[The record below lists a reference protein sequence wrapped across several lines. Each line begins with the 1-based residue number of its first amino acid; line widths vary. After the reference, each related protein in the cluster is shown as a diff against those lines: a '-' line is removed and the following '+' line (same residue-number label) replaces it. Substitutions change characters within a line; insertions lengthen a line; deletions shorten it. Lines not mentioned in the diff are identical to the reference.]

1 MDQVLAHPIALSAVR
16 RRLPAI
22 GAWALGFAPLVLLAF
37 QGGGYDTVV
46 RSQAG
51 IAVWWVLALG
61 VLVGAVRPAMPGRRA
76 LVAVVLLAALGGWSW
91 IDITASESAERT
103 LGEVARIATYLGVFL
118 LALMTLD
125 RRTVPALVV
134 GVASAIGLIATL
146 AVLSRLQPQL
156 FPANETGNFLPIA
169 QARLNWPLNY
179 WNGLAALCALGIP
192 LLLALAASARSV
204 FLRAAAAALV
214 PVLALCIDLTISR
227 GGIVAATLAVIALL
241 VLAPQRIRLLAT
253 LVVAGAASAIL
264 LAAAAQRDLVHKDLV
279 GSAALSQ
286 GDELTVVLIVV
297 ALGAGFLQLGLG
309 LLESLR
315 GPAESRFT
323 PRQVGF
329 ASAGVVVLAIVVA
342 IAAGA
347 PGQLADAWDQ
357 FKDPGAQTAISANNE
372 PSRLGSLSSN
382 GRYDLWSV
390 ALGSLKANP
399 VSGTGPGTYEFTWL
413 RDTKIG
419 GTVQDA
425 HSLYLELSAEA
436 GWPGILLGV
445 AFVLVLLSGA
455 WTLLRLD
462 VRERWMVAGGGA
474 ALVAFAF
481 TAGVDWMWEL
491 PVIPVAALLLAA
503 AAFATRREPAAPDAA
518 PAPVPVRP
526 ARRIAFAVAALVPI
540 GLLTV
545 VLAGASSVQQSQ
557 ASARAGS
564 LPTALS
570 HAIDAHTVDPAAA
583 TPLLQSALVR
593 EQAGDLKG
601 AAADARQAARREPD
615 NWRNWLVLSRLEART
630 GHAQASVAALRRV
643 RNLNPNH
650 PLLRR

>member
-1 MDQVLAHPIALSAVR
+1 MDQVLAHPIALSAAR

-76 LVAVVLLAALGGWSW
+76 LVAVVLLAALGAWSW

-125 RRTVPALVV
+125 RWTVPALVV

-204 FLRAAAAALV
+204 FLRAAAAGLV

-227 GGIVAATLAVIALL
+227 GGIVAAALAVLALL
-241 VLAPQRIRLLAT
+241 VLAPQRVRLLAT
-253 LVVAGAASAIL
+253 LVVASAASAIL
-264 LAAAAQRDLVHKDLV
+264 IAAAAQRDLVHKDLA

-286 GDELTVVLIVV
+286 GDELTVVLVVV

-315 GPAESRFT
+315 GPAESRFS

-329 ASAGVVVLAIVVA
+329 ASAGVAVVA
-342 IAAGA
+342 VVVAVALGA

-357 FKDPGAQTAISANNE
+357 FKDPGAQSAISTNND

-390 ALGSLKANP
+390 AIDALKADP

-425 HSLYLELSAEA
+425 HSLYLELGAEA

-445 AFVLVLLSGA
+445 ALVVALLSGA
-455 WTLLRLD
+455 LAVRRLELRA
-462 VRERWMVAGGGA
+462 RWMVAAGGGA
-474 ALVAFAF
+474 LIAFAF
-481 TAGVDWMWEL
+481 SAGVDWMWEL

-518 PAPVPVRP
+518 PIPVRP

-545 VLAGASSVQQSQ
+545 VLAGSSSVQQSQ

-564 LPTALS
+564 LPSALG
-570 HAIDAHTVDPAAA
+570 HAIDAHAVDPSAA

-593 EQAGDLKG
+593 EQAGDLTG

-615 NWRNWLVLSRLEART
+615 NWRNWLVVSRLEART
-630 GHAQASVAALRRV
+630 GHAQASVAALQRARK
-643 RNLNPNH
+643 LNPNH